1 MGITTLCVFEDEGW
15 EALLPIT
22 YTKAVYEL
30 TCGSKTLLKRA
41 IETLNPQ
48 KVLLIAREYLRDKLA
63 ERTTFIVNEPD
74 VEGEVLF
81 LNGRLLLD
89 PEATSII
96 RSIKVGEALSC
107 KGSLA
112 AMKLREGVARG
123 VIVNKIFEP
132 KLVKSFAEVREVNLR
147 FVRHPWDLVELTPK
161 LLDEVSTLGEGYGG
175 DDIKIIGD
183 PKMLRVAGELNI
195 EGLVVANVRKGP
207 IYIGSGCQIEGYTVI
222 KGPTYIGNNCVIKS
236 AYIGSGCYIGDMCR
250 IGVGSELE
258 ETIISGFT
266 NKQHLGFIAH
276 SYIGEWVNIGAGT
289 NVSDLKNTYG
299 TVRVYIGDSKIDTGL
314 IKLGCFMGDYVK
326 TSIGT
331 QMYSGKKI
339 GPFSHVHGFIYDDVP
354 PFTIWAKSLGFE
366 PVELRLESA
375 IETQKRMYERR
386 GFSQTKADIE
396 LIKKLFELTA
406 KERAKSGVNKEP
418 FKLG

>member
-1 MGITTLCVFEDEGW
+1 MSVTTLCVFEDEGW
-15 EALLPIT
+15 KGLLPIT

-41 IETLNPQ
+41 IEALEPQ
-48 KVLLIAREYLRDKLA
+48 KVLLIAREYLKDKLT
-63 ERTTFIVNEPD
+63 ERTAFIVNEAD

-89 PEATSII
+89 SEATSII
-96 RSIKVGEALSC
+96 RSIRVGEALTC
-107 KGSLA
+107 EGSLV

-123 VIVNKIFEP
+123 VVINRVFEP
-132 KLVKSFAEVREVNLR
+132 RFVKSFAEVKEVNLR
-147 FVRHPWDLVELTPK
+147 LIKHPWDLVELTPK
-161 LLDEVSTLGEGYGG
+161 LLSEVSMLGESYEG
-175 DDIKIIGD
+175 DEIKVIGD
-183 PKMLRVAGELNI
+183 PTMLRVAGELNV

-207 IYIGSGCQIEGYTVI
+207 IYLGSGCQIEGFTVI
-222 KGPTYIGNNCVIKS
+222 KGPTYVGNNCIIRS

-299 TVRVYIGDSKIDTGL
+299 TVRVSIGDSKIDTGL

-326 TSIGT
+326 ASIGT
-331 QMYSGKKI
+331 QIYSGKKI
-339 GPFSHVHGFIYDDVP
+339 GPFSHIHGFIYDDVP
-354 PFTIWAKSLGFE
+354 PFTVWAKSLGFE

-375 IETQKRMYERR
+375 IETQRRMYERR
-386 GFSQTKADIE
+386 GISQTKADIE
-396 LIKKLFELTA
+396 LIRRLFELTA
-406 KERAKSGVNKEP
+406 EERARRGVNRETL
-418 FKLG
+418 KLG